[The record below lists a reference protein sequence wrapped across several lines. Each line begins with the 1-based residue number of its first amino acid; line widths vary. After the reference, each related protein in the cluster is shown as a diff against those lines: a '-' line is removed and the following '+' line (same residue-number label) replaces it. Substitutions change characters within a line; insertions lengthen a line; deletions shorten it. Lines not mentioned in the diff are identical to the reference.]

1 MPLTKLLYCCRGIK
15 FKFKIKFVSPYL
27 SIFFH
32 QLTECVHEA
41 YRIGRA
47 SLNVNIFIHSYF
59 IVCVF
64 SSFISAFIV
73 SSPFVFL
80 TSVTPS
86 VSIFSLLRS
95 YAKFLY
101 HVFFLIK
108 GKKYNNKSVLAYQQ
122 NFIIYS
128 TEVKLLAPTKTF
140 QVIFKE
146 GEEKFPGRK

>member
-1 MPLTKLLYCCRGIK
+1 MLILLRVRGKSNLYIENGLKRRLLKMPLTKLLYCFRGIK

-27 SIFFH
+27 SLFFH

-47 SLNVNIFIHSYF
+47 SLNANIFIHSYF

-64 SSFISAFIV
+64 SSFIPAFIV

-86 VSIFSLLRS
+86 ISIFSLLRS

-101 HVFFLIK
+101 RVFFF
-108 GKKYNNKSVLAYQQ
+108 N
-122 NFIIYS
+122 
-128 TEVKLLAPTKTF
+128 
-140 QVIFKE
+140 
-146 GEEKFPGRK
+146 